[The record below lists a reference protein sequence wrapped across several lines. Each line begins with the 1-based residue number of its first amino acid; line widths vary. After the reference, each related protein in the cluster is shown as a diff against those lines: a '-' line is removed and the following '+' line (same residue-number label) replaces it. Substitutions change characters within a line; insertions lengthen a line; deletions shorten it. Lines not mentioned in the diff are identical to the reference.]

1 MFLRNV
7 ILFLGVFIS
16 SLAIV
21 SNVFAKDDCNI
32 QFTVESKG
40 TLMGGMGN
48 VNTTMYHKN
57 CYEWVEL
64 QDTNVAGINQKQTV
78 VHKDGYVYTNNNDKW
93 TKIKDPTFENIKK
106 MRA

>member
-32 QFTVESKG
+32 S
-40 TLMGGMGN
+40 L
-48 VNTTMYHKN
+48 
-57 CYEWVEL
+57 
-64 QDTNVAGINQKQTV
+64 
-78 VHKDGYVYTNNNDKW
+78 
-93 TKIKDPTFENIKK
+93 P
-106 MRA
+106 